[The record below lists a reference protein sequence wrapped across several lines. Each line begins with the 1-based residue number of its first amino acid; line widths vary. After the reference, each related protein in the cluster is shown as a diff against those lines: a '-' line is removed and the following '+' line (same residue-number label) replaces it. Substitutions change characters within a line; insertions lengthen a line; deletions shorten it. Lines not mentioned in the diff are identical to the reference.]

1 MPILH
6 SFGCTADNL
15 ITALE
20 ATDCAANTTQASQG
34 RWLLPVLQLCTG
46 AAVLVGRQIER
57 ANR

>member
-6 SFGCTADNL
+6 NFGCTADNL

-20 ATDCAANTTQASQG
+20 ATDCAANTTKATRG
-34 RWLLPVLQLCTG
+34 RWLLPVLTALTG

-57 ANR
+57 ADR

>member
-6 SFGCTADNL
+6 NFGCTADSL

-20 ATDCAANTTQASQG
+20 STDCAANTTQATRG

-46 AAVLVGRQIER
+46 AAVTIGRVIER

>member
-6 SFGCTADNL
+6 NFGCTADNL

-20 ATDCAANTTQASQG
+20 ATDCAANTTQATRN
-34 RWLLPVLQLCTG
+34 RWLLPVLQALTG

-57 ANR
+57 VNR